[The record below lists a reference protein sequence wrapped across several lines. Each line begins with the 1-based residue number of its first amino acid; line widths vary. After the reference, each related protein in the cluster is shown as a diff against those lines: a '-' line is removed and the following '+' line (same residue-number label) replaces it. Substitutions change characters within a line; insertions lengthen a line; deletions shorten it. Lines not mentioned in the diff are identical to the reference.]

1 MAGLFAL
8 PLDASPQSSGKGSW
22 KLPPRMMSN
31 WEIAA
36 DYEVMS
42 LIMTWV
48 VAGNLLGGDQL
59 LRRTLSAT
67 YLLPILV
74 CPERLQSEEE

>member
-42 LIMTWV
+42 LIMNWV
-48 VAGNLLGGDQL
+48 VAGKLIRWGSITSAHTFCNLLTSYSGVS
-59 LRRTLSAT
+59 REA
-67 YLLPILV
+67 
-74 CPERLQSEEE
+74 SE